1 MDTLQNINS
10 KITAGKTFPD
20 IKPGVTLRVHQKIKE
35 GDKTRTQVFEGIV
48 IARKHGSEP
57 GATITVRKVIGGIG
71 VEKTFPLYLPTIE
84 KFEVVKASK
93 VRRAKLYYLRGKTA
107 RETRRKT
114 KILEVSSQAAAQ
126 QMDTIPQTEQKEA
139 LKG

>member
-1 MDTLQNINS
+1 MNTLQNINS

-35 GDKTRTQVFEGIV
+35 EDKTRTQVFEGIV

-114 KILEVSSQAAAQ
+114 KFLETKESIS
-126 QMDTIPQTEQKEA
+126 TESPTSEI
-139 LKG
+139 

>member
-1 MDTLQNINS
+1 MNTLQNINS

-35 GDKTRTQVFEGIV
+35 GDKTRIQVFEGIV

-114 KILEVSSQAAAQ
+114 KILETKESIS
-126 QMDTIPQTEQKEA
+126 TE
-139 LKG
+139 